1 MTRIWILISSG
12 EDIEV
17 SKKVEGGSTKKTEF
31 GSTKSFIPHPL
42 SFLLFKSHVF
52 CLTSHILTMNR
63 IDNLFQTKKERVLS
77 IYFTAGF
84 PKLEDTLPIMQAI
97 ESAGADIIEVGVPYS
112 DPIADGPTIQ
122 DSNQIALDNGMSLK
136 RLFEQL
142 LDMRQTVSL
151 PVVLMGYLNPIIQY
165 GMEAFCK
172 KCQEIGVDGLIL
184 PDLPMQQYLDEFK
197 EVFDKYDLRNTFL
210 ISPQTSEKRIR
221 EIDTH
226 SNGFIYMVSAHSI
239 TGARTG
245 ISEEQIAYFQR
256 VEAMNLKNPRL
267 IGFGISDSET
277 FTTASK
283 YGNGAIIGSA
293 FIKKIKESQDL
304 KSDIESYI
312 QSVIH

>member
-1 MTRIWILISSG
+1 
-12 EDIEV
+12 
-17 SKKVEGGSTKKTEF
+17 
-31 GSTKSFIPHPL
+31 
-42 SFLLFKSHVF
+42 
-52 CLTSHILTMNR
+52 MNR
-63 IDNLFQTKKERVLS
+63 IDKLFQTKKERVLS

-84 PKLEDTLPIMQAI
+84 PKLEDTLLIMQAI

-136 RLFEQL
+136 KLFEQL
-142 LDMRQTVSL
+142 QDMRQTVSL

-197 EVFDKYDLRNTFL
+197 EIFDRYDLRNTFL

-256 VEAMNLKNPRL
+256 LEAMNLKNPRL
-267 IGFGISDSET
+267 IGFGISESET

>member
-1 MTRIWILISSG
+1 
-12 EDIEV
+12 
-17 SKKVEGGSTKKTEF
+17 
-31 GSTKSFIPHPL
+31 
-42 SFLLFKSHVF
+42 
-52 CLTSHILTMNR
+52 MNR

-84 PKLEDTLPIMQAI
+84 PKLEDTLTIMQAI
-97 ESAGADIIEVGVPYS
+97 ESAGANIIEVGVPYS

-142 LDMRQTVSL
+142 QDMRQTVSL

>member
-1 MTRIWILISSG
+1 
-12 EDIEV
+12 
-17 SKKVEGGSTKKTEF
+17 
-31 GSTKSFIPHPL
+31 
-42 SFLLFKSHVF
+42 
-52 CLTSHILTMNR
+52 MNR

-136 RLFEQL
+136 KLFEQL
-142 LDMRQTVSL
+142 QDMRQTVSL

-239 TGARTG
+239 TGAKTG

-277 FTTASK
+277 FITASK

-304 KSDIESYI
+304 KSDIEFYI

>member
-1 MTRIWILISSG
+1 
-12 EDIEV
+12 
-17 SKKVEGGSTKKTEF
+17 
-31 GSTKSFIPHPL
+31 
-42 SFLLFKSHVF
+42 
-52 CLTSHILTMNR
+52 MNR

-136 RLFEQL
+136 KLFEQL
-142 LDMRQTVSL
+142 QAMRQTVSL
-151 PVVLMGYLNPIIQY
+151 PVILMGYLNPIIQY

-172 KCQEIGVDGLIL
+172 KCQGIGVDGLIL

-197 EVFDKYDLRNTFL
+197 EIFDKYDLRNTFL

-293 FIKKIKESQDL
+293 FIKKIKESQNL